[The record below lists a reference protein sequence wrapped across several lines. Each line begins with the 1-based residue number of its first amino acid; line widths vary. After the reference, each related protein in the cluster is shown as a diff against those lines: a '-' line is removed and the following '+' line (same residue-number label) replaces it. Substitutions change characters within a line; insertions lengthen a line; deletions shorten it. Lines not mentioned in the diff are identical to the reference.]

1 MNRGKKKN
9 KEILIQYK
17 INLIKKKSHWN
28 CAREDIGTALKQYE
42 KKHVKC

>member
-9 KEILIQYK
+9 KEILIQHK
-17 INLIKKKSHWN
+17 INLIKKKKSHWN

-42 KKHVKC
+42 KNM